1 LQHQHHSQDFWLC
14 KKPVLTKCSQYPAS
28 EGKQHQSA
36 MPIGERRLTPE
47 APNQDQDTGQEVGNE
62 GDEETSAEKPVD
74 QKQVQSASLYKI
86 AIIYA

>member
-1 LQHQHHSQDFWLC
+1 
-14 KKPVLTKCSQYPAS
+14 
-28 EGKQHQSA
+28 